1 MIEQWLELLKF
12 FIGTIQFTND
22 WPLVLQAGSEVKA
35 VKC

>member
-1 MIEQWLELLKF
+1 MAWIALI
-12 FIGTIQFTND
+12 FIGSIQFTND